1 MKQLLALSLILIS
14 SGSYAAQ
21 CRVDLQNQVTLDGEK
36 IAITQ
41 ADGDVATVDADNN
54 VFIDG
59 KKLNLT
65 PEQEAAIAAYRQKMN
80 EYLPRAKRIASDSI
94 ALADKMIDDIA
105 QSLDAPG
112 AFDDV
117 KQAVKEFYADVEAR
131 YYKNGDLVLPAQSF
145 DEMTQEWADDFAKA
159 KEIFTNEFIGNAMGV
174 LSEKMQ
180 QDGGL
185 NLTELSEQ
193 LYALKAR
200 IEQRMTEYSKQTE
213 QQSKEFCESLDDMAQ
228 QEQDVLKKV
237 PELKDYQVFLI

>member
-80 EYLPRAKRIASDSI
+80 EYLPQAKRIASDSI

-145 DEMTQEWADDFAKA
+145 DEMTQEWAGDFAKA

-200 IEQRMTEYSKQTE
+200 IEQRMAEYSKQTE